1 MIPVQTGGVLLLLRG
16 DLTTDAVTGIGGRL
30 DQILP
35 LLLDPLCLLP
45 LLIEAVQQR
54 AEAVSGH
61 IGAVIPVL
69 VDRTI
74 GKVNRLAATIQHC
87 WCKAIFINSLPPC
100 GKGVPQ
106 AVIGGAVIAF
116 SVSAADDLPGYQRG
130 HGGELRQKPAVQ
142 RLLLTGKQ
150 RHKFLPCDR
159 QRIALLLP
167 GRQAVV

>member
-16 DLTTDAVTGIGGRL
+16 DLTTDAVTGIGGCL
-30 DQILP
+30 DQILA

-54 AEAVSGH
+54 AEAVNGH
-61 IGAVIPVL
+61 IGAVISVL
-69 VDRTI
+69 MDRAV
-74 GKVNRLAATIQHC
+74 GEVNRLAATIQHY
-87 WCKAIFINSLPPC
+87 WCKVILINSLPPC
-100 GKGVPQ
+100 GKGIPQ

-116 SVSAADDLPGYQRG
+116 SVSAADDLPGYQRR

-159 QRIALLLP
+159 QRIALLLS
-167 GRQAVV
+167 GRQMVV